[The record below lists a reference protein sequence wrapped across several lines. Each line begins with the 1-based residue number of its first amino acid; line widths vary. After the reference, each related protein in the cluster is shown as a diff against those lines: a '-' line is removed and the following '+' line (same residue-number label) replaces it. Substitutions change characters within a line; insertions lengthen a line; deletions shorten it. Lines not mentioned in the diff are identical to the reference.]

1 MKKTLALI
9 LAFTLAFLPFSA
21 AFAEEAEDEEELI
34 CVDAVTYGYL
44 SPFELRTQ
52 LVDELPDWL
61 WIEIYSHHN
70 TIVPEIIDD
79 TETPQDSEEITEPY
93 QPYTATKTAAYYD
106 KNGSAAYT
114 LTLQAIFLN
123 TDSGAYCLKADAW
136 YTVISGS
143 WNIETDA
150 PQIKGD
156 TATVVFTVKQLFLG
170 VPFRTE
176 NVTLTLRAAG
186 NRSTLPGDADL
197 DGSVTAADARIA
209 LRASVGLEAVTQLLL
224 HTADMDRDG
233 RITAADA
240 RSILRRAV
248 GLY

>member
-1 MKKTLALI
+1 MKKTLALMLALI
-9 LAFTLAFLPFSA
+9 LAVLPFCA

-34 CVDAVTYGYL
+34 CVDTVTYEYL
-44 SPFELRTQ
+44 PFFDLQEQ
-52 LVDELPDWL
+52 LVNELPDRL
-61 WIEIYSHHN
+61 WIKLYSHQKEF
-70 TIVPEIIDD
+70 VPVYRD
-79 TETPQDSEEITEPY
+79 ETASFQGSEEITEAY
-93 QPYTATKTAAYYD
+93 LPYTTTKTATYYD

-114 LTLQAIFLN
+114 LTLRAIFVN
-123 TDSGAYCLKADAW
+123 TDSGASCLQADAW

-176 NVTLTLRAAG
+176 NVSLTLRAAG